1 MPDRSAAD
9 KTSQLALPFSH
20 DECSLR
26 SHFEKAA
33 GRSVSL
39 IFTENSTSMISMRPR
54 GNSISVRLHRMFL
67 NAGDEVLDEIT
78 GMIKRRKGKTPHIR
92 RFISDHLQ
100 YVKRKPKRITL
111 KTDGRF
117 YDLTDIY
124 HSVNSEYFDGKVS
137 ARITWGAKCPRRAV
151 RRRILGSFSRDE
163 GIIRINPVLDTSRVP
178 RYYIE
183 YVVYHEMLHADMKS
197 VTGKGRVHPKEFRE
211 RERMFKH
218 YAKAL
223 SWEKRN

>member
-1 MPDRSAAD
+1 MSDRSAAD
-9 KTSQLALPFSH
+9 NVSQLALPFFH

-26 SHFEKAA
+26 FHFEKAA

-39 IFTENSTSMISMRPR
+39 IFTQNSTSMISVRPR

-67 NAGDEVLDEIT
+67 SAGAEVLDEIT
-78 GMIKRRKGKTPHIR
+78 GMMTRRKGKTPHIR
-92 RFISDHLQ
+92 RFISDNMEH
-100 YVKRKPKRITL
+100 VKRKPKNVKL
-111 KTDGRF
+111 KTVGRF
-117 YDLTDIY
+117 YDLTGIY

-137 ARITWGAKCPRRAV
+137 ARITWGAKCPGRAV
-151 RRRILGSFSRDE
+151 RRRVLGSFSRDE
-163 GIIRINPVLDTSRVP
+163 GIIRINPVLDSSRVP

-183 YVVYHEMLHADMKS
+183 YVVYHEMLHADTKS
-197 VTGKGRVHPKEFRE
+197 ATGKGRVHSKEFKE

-223 SWEKRN
+223 IWEKKG